1 MTAKTLSL
9 ALSLVLSVSALAA
22 AADSDKPRLN
32 ILFVAVDD
40 LRPELGC
47 YGTEG
52 ILSPNIDGLAARG
65 TVFDRAYC
73 QQAVCSPS
81 RTSLLT
87 GCRPDTT
94 KIYDLQTHFRD
105 NLPDVITLPQ
115 HFKNHGYATQSLGKI
130 FHGGLDDKPSWTERP
145 AKIGR
150 GMYALEENKE
160 LVAKKRAAVKGK
172 KFRTPSARYNALT
185 GPAYECADVPDNTY
199 KDGVI
204 ADEAI
209 LALRRMKD
217 KPFFL
222 AVGFLKPHLPFI
234 APKKYWDLYD
244 RDKIPMAT
252 NPFAP
257 KDAPKI
263 ALTNWGELR
272 AYHDI
277 PPVGP
282 LTDDEART
290 LKHGY
295 YACVS
300 YVDTQLG
307 RVLAE
312 LDRLGLRDKTVV
324 ILWGDHGWKLG
335 EHAMWCK
342 HTNFEIDARVPMICA
357 APNQKSPGQHSAA
370 LVEYVDIYP
379 TLCELADLPLPGHLE
394 GDSFAALLDKPDL
407 PGQPTAISQYPR
419 GNIMGYSMRTDRY
432 RLTLWQKR
440 DASHETVAVELYD
453 HATDPDEN
461 VNVAADPAN
470 AAIVESLTAQLE
482 AEVYGPALRTM
493 KYTPR
498 SVESAREWQ
507 NKLRKKLFRLLK
519 MDDLVAGKNSIDLK
533 PRIVST
539 VEREKY
545 TEQEIEIQSTPG
557 RKIRVVVTVPKATP
571 LPCPAVVCIHG
582 HGGNRRTTHDDP
594 RGLYKKF
601 AAELA
606 SRGYVTIATDV
617 GQHEVFE
624 ENRTLMGERLWDLM
638 RCVDYLKSLP
648 EVDPNRIGCGGLS
661 LGGEMAMWLG
671 AMDARIAATVSSG
684 FLTRM
689 DQMEQNHCMCWKFA
703 GLRELVD
710 FADIYAMTAP
720 RPLVCQNGK
729 KEPASQFPPSLA
741 AEAMAEIR
749 VAYSDQGKPDNV
761 ALHVHEGAHE
771 IALPN
776 LLEFFDRHLGKPTP

>member
-1 MTAKTLSL
+1 MTAKTLPIAI
-9 ALSLVLSVSALAA
+9 ALLLPIIATAA
-22 AADSDKPRLN
+22 APDSSESRPN
-32 ILFVAVDD
+32 ILFIAVDD

-52 ILSPNIDGLAARG
+52 ILSPNIDALAARG

-94 KIYDLQTHFRD
+94 KVYDLQTHFRK
-105 NLPDVITLPQ
+105 NLPNVVTLPQ
-115 HFKNHGYATQSLGKI
+115 HFKNHGYTTRSMGKI
-130 FHGGLDDKPSWTERP
+130 FHGGLDDKPSWSEPP
-145 AKIGR
+145 AKVGR
-150 GMYALEENKE
+150 SMYALEENKK
-160 LVAKKRAAVKGK
+160 LVAQKRAAIKGK
-172 KFRTPSARYNALT
+172 TFRTPSSRYNAMA
-185 GPAYECADVPDNTY
+185 GPAYECTDVPDNTY
-199 KDGVI
+199 TDGAI

-209 LALRRMKD
+209 ASLRKVKG

-244 RDKIPMAT
+244 RDKIPMAR

-257 KDAPKI
+257 KDAPKM

-277 PPVGP
+277 PSVGP

-300 YVDTQLG
+300 YIDAQLG
-307 RVLAE
+307 RVLKE
-312 LDRLGLRDKTVV
+312 LDRLELRDNTVV

-357 APNQKSPGQHSAA
+357 APNQKDGGSHTRS
-370 LVEYVDIYP
+370 LVEFVDIYP
-379 TLCELADLPLPGHLE
+379 TLCELADLPLPKHVE
-394 GDSFAALLDKPDL
+394 GDSFAALLDNPKL
-407 PGQPTAISQYPR
+407 PGSPTAISQYPR
-419 GNIMGYSMRTDRY
+419 GNVMGYSMRTDRY

-440 DASHETVAVELYD
+440 EAPHETMAVELYD
-453 HATDPDEN
+453 HEKDPDEN
-461 VNVAADPAN
+461 ANVAHAPDN
-470 AAIVESLTAQLE
+470 AALVEELTAQLE
-482 AEVYGPALRTM
+482 AEVREPAVRTM
-493 KYTPR
+493 KYTSR
-498 SVESAREWQ
+498 SSEAAKQWQETLRE
-507 NKLRKKLFRLLK
+507 KLFQRMK
-519 MDDLVAGKNSIDLK
+519 MEDLVAEANQIDLK
-533 PRIVST
+533 PRTLST
-539 VEREKY
+539 TDHEKY
-545 TEQEIEIQSTPG
+545 TEREMEIQSTSD
-557 RKIRVVVTVPKATP
+557 RAIRVVVTLPKDTP

-594 RGLYKKF
+594 RGIYKRF

-606 SRGYVTIATDV
+606 ARGYVTISADV
-617 GQHEVFE
+617 GQHEVYE
-624 ENRTLMGERLWDLM
+624 KDRTLMGERLWDLM
-638 RCVDYLKSLP
+638 RCVDHLESMP
-648 EVDPNRIGCGGLS
+648 EVDPDRIGCGGLS

-671 AMDARIAATVSSG
+671 AMDTRMAATVSAG

-689 DQMEQNHCMCWKFA
+689 DQMEHNHCMCWKFA

-710 FADIYAMTAP
+710 FADLYAMTAP
-720 RPLVCQNGK
+720 RPLVCQNGE
-729 KEPASQFPPSLA
+729 KEPPSQFPPSIA
-741 AEAMAEIR
+741 REAMKEIR
-749 VAYSDQGKPDNV
+749 LAYTDMGQPENV
-761 ALHVHEGAHE
+761 QLHVHPGAHE

-776 LLEFFDRHLGKPTP
+776 LLEFFERHLSKP